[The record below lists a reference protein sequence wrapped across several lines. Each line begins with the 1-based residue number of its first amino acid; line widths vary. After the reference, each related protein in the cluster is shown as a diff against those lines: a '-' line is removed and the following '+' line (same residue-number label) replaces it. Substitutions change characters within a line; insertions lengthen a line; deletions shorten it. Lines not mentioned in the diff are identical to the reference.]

1 MGLVVSKTLKTYLA
15 LVVLDELGQLK
26 GCQTNQKL
34 ISKATIEVV
43 RMKHQKIAFIKVE
56 VEVEAKIVTSF
67 KVVEARKGIESAMAD
82 VGKAA
87 RAIKVEVGIAIGAE
101 GLD

>member
-1 MGLVVSKTLKTYLA
+1 VVSKILKTYLA

-34 ISKATIEVV
+34 ISKATTEVV
-43 RMKHQKIAFIKVE
+43 RMKHQKIAFIK

-82 VGKAA
+82 GGKAA
-87 RAIKVEVGIAIGAE
+87 RAIKVEAGIAIGVE

>member
-1 MGLVVSKTLKTYLA
+1 MGLVVSKILKTYLA

-34 ISKATIEVV
+34 ISKATTEVV

-56 VEVEAKIVTSF
+56 VEAKIVTSF
-67 KVVEARKGIESAMAD
+67 KVVEVRIGIESAMAD

-87 RAIKVEVGIAIGAE
+87 RAIKVEVGIAIGVE

>member
-1 MGLVVSKTLKTYLA
+1 VVSKILKTYLA

-26 GCQTNQKL
+26 ECQTNQKL
-34 ISKATIEVV
+34 ISKATIEVA

-56 VEVEAKIVTSF
+56 VVAKIVTSL

-82 VGKAA
+82 VGKAT